1 MHWWTTKKFLYI
13 CCVTLKN
20 FIFKRQQMKANIHQI
35 SKNLWKRQYQSK
47 KLLKQKPILLKGVNS
62 FNLSGFLTD
71 GLTKMKTQGLNKY
84 IKHIFCPRK
93 IYEWRENVNVLLSKM
108 NLKKMRN
115 KKKIVPCFL
124 LISNI
129 GVTGRVEMTLRYVC
143 RCSESLY
150 LSRFVS

>member
-1 MHWWTTKKFLYI
+1 MHWWTTKKFLY

-84 IKHIFCPRK
+84 INTSTEVKYVHNDGKKVSQFFDFQIAITQVLSTKDIWMERK
-93 IYEWRENVNVLLSKM
+93 CKCFA
-108 NLKKMRN
+108 LKN
-115 KKKIVPCFL
+115 EFKKNEK
-124 LISNI
+124 
-129 GVTGRVEMTLRYVC
+129 
-143 RCSESLY
+143 
-150 LSRFVS
+150 